1 MPRPL
6 MLLLSCC
13 AAAVLMITG
22 ITPSSAA
29 PPGGAE
35 NGSRL
40 MAGVALYPRVIRLQH
55 SGPATGRIIASAV
68 TFDSNGAGIG
78 AIFASTDHG
87 RSFQRIGSVTD
98 PYAAQGLCC
107 STLYELPRRVGK
119 LSAGTLLWS
128 ASVGQGAAVRRM
140 TLPVWA
146 SSDHGRTWRKLGT
159 VATSP
164 NDGGLWEPEFTV
176 SRDGRLVLF
185 VSDESQQ
192 PTHSQTLVASIS
204 TDGGNWSPLRNV
216 VAADDPALRPGM
228 PVVRRLPHGDYLMS
242 YEICGPGEGCRQRI
256 RRSADGIDWGDPAD
270 LGTLID
276 AADGTG
282 FRHAPTISWY
292 ADGSRDGALLSVGQM
307 LYDSAGAIAEGNGST
322 IMSNNGRPEAAWT
335 TAEAP
340 VRIAAPYD
348 NYCPNY
354 SSSLLPMPES
364 GRLLELATGYDA
376 DGVCTTYFGT
386 GNLPHLQGS

>member
-1 MPRPL
+1 MSRAL
-6 MLLLSCC
+6 KLLLSFCSV
-13 AAAVLMITG
+13 AALMIIG
-22 ITPSSAA
+22 IVPASAA

-35 NGSRL
+35 NGTRL
-40 MAGVALYPRVIRLQH
+40 MGGVALYPRVIRLQH

-68 TFDSNGAGIG
+68 TFDADGAGIG
-78 AIFASTDHG
+78 AIFASTDRG
-87 RSFQRIGSVTD
+87 RSFTRIGSVAD
-98 PYAAQGLCC
+98 PGAAEGLCC
-107 STLYELPRRVGK
+107 STLYELPRRVGT

-128 ASVGQGAAVRRM
+128 ASVGQGAEVRRM

-164 NDGGLWEPEFTV
+164 NAGGLWEPEFTV

-192 PTHSQTLVASIS
+192 PTHSQTLVASVS
-204 TDGGNWSPLRNV
+204 TDGGSWTPLRNV

-256 RRSADGIDWGDPAD
+256 RRSADGIDWGDPTD
-270 LGTLID
+270 LGTLIGT
-276 AADGTG
+276 ADGSH

-307 LYDSAGAIAEGNGST
+307 LYDSAGAVAAGNGST
-322 IMSNNGRPEAAWT
+322 ILTTGGAPEDPWA

-340 VRIAAPYD
+340 VRIADPYD

-354 SSSLLPMPES
+354 SSSLLPMPER

-386 GNLPHLQGS
+386 GKLPRP